1 MIKFVAKALSDFWL
15 LSDFSLDN
23 FVEDGE
29 EDFKATLDKILFDRH
44 NRQEYYS
51 EIRAFLWP
59 CRTKVI
65 FSLISHFHLMY
76 NLQLDAAKLNFFVIN
91 FC

>member
-1 MIKFVAKALSDFWL
+1 MFTSMIKFVAKALSDVWL

-51 EIRAFLWP
+51 EIRAFL
-59 CRTKVI
+59 
-65 FSLISHFHLMY
+65 
-76 NLQLDAAKLNFFVIN
+76 
-91 FC
+91 